1 MAHNVNLQAQIWNFK
16 KIDNFDE
23 VRISRTIF
31 DQYFHFCVNF
41 VFFFQ
46 KDKRFYEP
54 TFILIVQKCTKMIGG
69 QKDYHYYDHLLD
81 SNHENFHYIAK
92 RII

>member
-1 MAHNVNLQAQIWNFK
+1 MSIHVNLQAQIRNFQ

-31 DQYFHFCVNF
+31 NQYFHFLREIR
-41 VFFFQ
+41 FFQ
-46 KDKRFYEP
+46 KDKRFYEL

-69 QKDYHYYDHLLD
+69 QKDYHYYDHLPD

>member
-1 MAHNVNLQAQIWNFK
+1 ME
-16 KIDNFDE
+16 NFDE

-31 DQYFHFCVNF
+31 INIFIFGVNF
-41 VFFFQ
+41 ELF
-46 KDKRFYEP
+46 KKIKKFYEP

-69 QKDYHYYDHLLD
+69 QKDYHYYVLLLD

-92 RII
+92 RPG

>member
-1 MAHNVNLQAQIWNFK
+1 MSIHVNLQAQIRNFQ

-31 DQYFHFCVNF
+31 NQYFHFLREIR
-41 VFFFQ
+41 FFFQ

-54 TFILIVQKCTKMIGG
+54 TFILIVQKCTKMTGG